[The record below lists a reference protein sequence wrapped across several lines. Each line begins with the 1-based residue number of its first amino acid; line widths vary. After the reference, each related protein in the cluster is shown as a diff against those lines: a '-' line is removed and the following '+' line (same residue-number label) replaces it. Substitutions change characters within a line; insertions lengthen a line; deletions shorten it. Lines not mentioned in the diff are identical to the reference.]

1 MADRR
6 STENGQEETKKLIA
20 WQQCKVC
27 GTSYPAS
34 QTVCYTCW
42 RKAKDDDAE
51 KTGNLLESRFS
62 KSLVL
67 KCGYELPGNFIRL
80 NVDYPI
86 PKDLADKFYRGGGR
100 CFECTEKSYCRM
112 FGNPFYTCKR
122 EDWEYCKC
130 KMCCKAFREEAA
142 MLTGK

>member
-6 STENGQEETKKLIA
+6 STENGQEEIKKLIA

-27 GTSYPAS
+27 GTNYPAS

-42 RKAKDDDAE
+42 RRAKDDDAE

-67 KCGYELPGNFIRL
+67 KVGYDLPNNLTRL

-86 PKDLADKFYRGGGR
+86 SKDLADKFYHGGGR
-100 CFECTEKSYCRM
+100 CFECMEKSYCRM
-112 FGNPFYTCKR
+112 FGNPFYTCKK

-130 KMCCKAFREEAA
+130 KMCCKAFRKEAA
-142 MLTGK
+142 ILTGK

>member
-6 STENGQEETKKLIA
+6 PTENGQEGTKKLMA
-20 WQQCKVC
+20 WRQCKVC
-27 GTSYPAS
+27 GTSYPVS

-42 RKAKDDDAE
+42 RKAKADDAE
-51 KTGNLLESRFS
+51 KTGNLLESRFA
-62 KSLVL
+62 KSLAT
-67 KCGYELPGNFIRL
+67 KSGYELPGNFIRL

-86 PKDLADKFYRGGGR
+86 PKDLADKFNRGGGR
-100 CFECTEKSYCRM
+100 CFECVEKSYCRM

-130 KMCCKAFREEAA
+130 RMCCKAFREETARNR
-142 MLTGK
+142 GK